1 MVVKPLAKSVALL
14 FGVLLPA
21 CSREEVAGADWPIWL
36 GPNHD
41 ATFDEKGWL
50 KEWPEAGPPRLFEIE
65 VGEGY
70 SSVVVAAGSLIL
82 FHRVGGRMHVDN
94 LDPLTGRRKWRFSYP
109 TDYVDRYA
117 YSGGPRCC
125 PQIDLSERP
134 RRVYTLGPEGVLH
147 ALDLK
152 SGAKLW
158 RRDLLT
164 EFGLDNSFFGVGAA
178 PALHGKRL
186 FVNVGGTGFEAS
198 GLTIALDKKDGST
211 AWTRKTA
218 GGAYAAAR
226 VARIAG
232 ADQLFIFHRG
242 GMACFD
248 PEQGKRKWDFPWHS
262 RAVESVNATTPLVV
276 GDVLFFTATY
286 RTGGVALRVKKSSY
300 EVLWKDDLRSRD
312 KILDSH
318 FSNVIHVGG
327 YIYGFAGR
335 REPEGALHCVEL
347 ATGKVL
353 WRWRSYLGRGAMLYS
368 DGHFIAQGE
377 RGDLVLLKLSPEGY
391 EELRRVPRVL
401 KWPAWAVPTVAH
413 GLLYL
418 RDEEKLVCMDLR
430 PPSPARKAAGSD

>member
-1 MVVKPLAKSVALL
+1 
-14 FGVLLPA
+14 
-21 CSREEVAGADWPIWL
+21 
-36 GPNHD
+36 
-41 ATFDEKGWL
+41 
-50 KEWPEAGPPRLFEIE
+50 
-65 VGEGY
+65 
-70 SSVVVAAGSLIL
+70 
-82 FHRVGGRMHVDN
+82 
-94 LDPLTGRRKWRFSYP
+94 
-109 TDYVDRYA
+109 
-117 YSGGPRCC
+117 
-125 PQIDLSERP
+125 
-134 RRVYTLGPEGVLH
+134 
-147 ALDLK
+147 
-152 SGAKLW
+152 
-158 RRDLLT
+158 
-164 EFGLDNSFFGVGAA
+164 
-178 PALHGKRL
+178 
-186 FVNVGGTGFEAS
+186 
-198 GLTIALDKKDGST
+198 
-211 AWTRKTA
+211 
-218 GGAYAAAR
+218 
-226 VARIAG
+226 
-232 ADQLFIFHRG
+232 
-242 GMACFD
+242 MACFD

-335 REPEGALHCVEL
+335 HEPEGALHCVEL

-377 RGDLVLLKLSPEGY
+377 RGDLVLLQLSPEGY